1 MTARR
6 ARDIRPAGNE
16 VLPRATETAFE
27 KLMTSAKKRAEGVGF
42 FARREDFLGCALLAG
57 LGMAASCKKARLPR
71 IVGMLA
77 VGLPCGKLVERSDK
91 NERKGTDEGED
102 AGTRPSHSRA

>member
-1 MTARR
+1 MV
-6 ARDIRPAGNE
+6 E
-16 VLPRATETAFE
+16 
-27 KLMTSAKKRAEGVGF
+27 S
-42 FARREDFLGCALLAG
+42 LGYALLAG
-57 LGMAASCKKARLPR
+57 LGMAAICKKARLPR

-102 AGTRPSHSRA
+102 AGTRPSHRATAFKNQPQRIRRKVSGSRQAQ